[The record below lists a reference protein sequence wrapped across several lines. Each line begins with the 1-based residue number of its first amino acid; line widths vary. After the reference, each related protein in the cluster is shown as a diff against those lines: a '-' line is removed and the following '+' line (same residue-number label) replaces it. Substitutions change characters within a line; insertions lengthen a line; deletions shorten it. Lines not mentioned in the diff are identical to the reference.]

1 MSSSP
6 DKQRVW
12 HPPTTCTSI
21 FSSPGRRVFGAGG
34 TVPRSRP
41 ALEMVGRAQKRV
53 RVRVA
58 RDANSW
64 LPAIAGSSP
73 GQILL
78 AAASASTR
86 GLLLEMRF
94 GPPSPHDR
102 SQVIRSIC
110 RTRGVLRAGA

>member
-64 LPAIAGSSP
+64 LPAIAGSS
-73 GQILL
+73 
-78 AAASASTR
+78 AASASTR
-86 GLLLEMRF
+86 WLLLEMRF